1 MDVGRMSMAFS
12 QNSVKSAVSISLMKM
27 TMNNKEQV
35 ANNMNQML
43 AQTAVDPNL
52 GNKIDVKA

>member
-1 MDVGRMSMAFS
+1 MDVGRMSMTLN
-12 QNSVKSAVSISLMKM
+12 QNSLKSAVSISLMKM

-43 AQTAVDPNL
+43 AQTAIDPNL